1 MKINPAKFIDNLKRD
16 KARGN
21 LAPHQIILLI
31 ALSNIYS
38 ISKSDTTEI
47 NVLNIEFQQVWKQHK
62 NVFVSKNNTIGL
74 PLKAFVNREY
84 LQLTTSDVINDYR
97 NNLELQSKIESIK
110 MDRILT
116 RLFHDSDIKEY
127 LISRIVR

>member
-1 MKINPAKFIDNLKRD
+1 MNTEEFVNNLKRD

-38 ISKSDTTEI
+38 ISKSDSTAI
-47 NVLNIEFQQVWKQHK
+47 NTLNSEFQKVWKEHK
-62 NVFVSKNNTIGL
+62 NLFISKNNKIGL

-84 LQLTTSDVINDYR
+84 FQLITTEIINDFR
-97 NNLELQSKIESIK
+97 NNLELETKIKSIK
-110 MDRILT
+110 MDKAIT
-116 RLFHDSDIKEY
+116 QLFQDSNIKKY
-127 LISRIVR
+127 LITRIVK

>member
-1 MKINPAKFIDNLKRD
+1 MNTEEFVNNLKRD

-38 ISKSDTTEI
+38 ISKSDLTDI
-47 NVLNIEFQQVWKQHK
+47 NTLNSEFQKVWKEHK
-62 NVFVSKNNTIGL
+62 NLFISKNNKIGL

-84 LQLTTSDVINDYR
+84 LQLITTDVINDFR
-97 NNLELQSKIESIK
+97 NNLELETKVKSIK
-110 MDRILT
+110 MYKAT
-116 RLFHDSDIKEY
+116 TKLFQDSDIKKY
-127 LISRIVR
+127 LITRIIK

>member
-1 MKINPAKFIDNLKRD
+1 MNTEEFVNNLKRD

-38 ISKSDTTEI
+38 ISKSDSTDI
-47 NVLNIEFQQVWKQHK
+47 NTLNSEFQKVWKEHK
-62 NVFVSKNNTIGL
+62 NLFISKNNKIGL

-84 LQLTTSDVINDYR
+84 LQLITTDVINDFR
-97 NNLELQSKIESIK
+97 NNLELETKVKSIK
-110 MDRILT
+110 MYKAT
-116 RLFHDSDIKEY
+116 AQLFQDSDIKKY
-127 LISRIVR
+127 LITRIIK

>member
-1 MKINPAKFIDNLKRD
+1 MNTEEFINNLKRD

-38 ISKSDTTEI
+38 ISKSDATDI
-47 NVLNIEFQQVWKQHK
+47 NVLNIEFQQVWNQHK
-62 NVFVSKNNTIGL
+62 NVFVSKNNKIGL

-84 LQLTTSDVINDYR
+84 LQLSTSDVINDFR
-97 NNLELQSKIESIK
+97 NNLELHTKVETII
-110 MDRILT
+110 MDTVIT
-116 RLFHDSDIKEY
+116 QLFQDSDIKKY
-127 LISRIVR
+127 LITRIIK

>member
-1 MKINPAKFIDNLKRD
+1 MEINEFIDNLKRD

-47 NVLNIEFQQVWKQHK
+47 NVLNIEFQQVWNQHK
-62 NVFVSKNNTIGL
+62 NVFVSKNNKIGL
-74 PLKAFVNREY
+74 LLKAFVNREY

-110 MDRILT
+110 MDRVLT
-116 RLFHDSDIKEY
+116 RLFHDSDIKKY
-127 LISRIVR
+127 LITIIVK

>member
-1 MKINPAKFIDNLKRD
+1 MNTEEFVNNLKRD

-38 ISKSDTTEI
+38 ISKSDSTDI
-47 NVLNIEFQQVWKQHK
+47 NTLNSEFQKVWKEHK
-62 NVFVSKNNTIGL
+62 NLFISKNNKIGL

-84 LQLTTSDVINDYR
+84 LQLITTDVINDFR
-97 NNLELQSKIESIK
+97 NNLELETKVKSIK
-110 MDRILT
+110 MYKAT
-116 RLFHDSDIKEY
+116 TQLFQDSDIKKY
-127 LISRIVR
+127 LITRIIK